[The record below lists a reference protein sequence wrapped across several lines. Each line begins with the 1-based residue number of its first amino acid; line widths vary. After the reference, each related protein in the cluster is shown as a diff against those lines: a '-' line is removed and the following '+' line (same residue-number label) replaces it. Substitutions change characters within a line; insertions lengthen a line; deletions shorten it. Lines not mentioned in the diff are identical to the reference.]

1 MFKQMIKKSI
11 HKSQHCQRNW
21 DLSKSIPKEDVE
33 LIIDSAV
40 NCPTKQN
47 LNFYKVH
54 AITDRDKIQKIHD
67 KTQGFEVFGE
77 DRQVVD
83 VKTNSQTLANL
94 LLVFAKDSPSY
105 ARENQ
110 EMNNEKAKTYEEDR
124 HIAVGIAAGYVNLTS
139 TMLGYSTGC
148 CKCFDSKEVKNILNS
163 DSPILLMGIGY
174 ADNEKIRTEHQ
185 EDENFRFP
193 TFKNQRTFEIH
204 A

>member
-21 DLSKSIPKEDVE
+21 DLTKQIPKEDIE
-33 LIIDSAV
+33 LIVDSAV

-54 AITDRDKIQKIHD
+54 AITNRELIEKIHD
-67 KTQGFEVFGE
+67 KTKGFEVFGE

-94 LLVFAKDSPSY
+94 LLVFTKDSPSY
-105 ARENQ
+105 AREQ
-110 EMNNEKAKTYEEDR
+110 IEIDDEKAKTYEDDR
-124 HIAVGIAAGYVNLTS
+124 HIAIGIAAGYVNLTS

-148 CKCFDSKEVKNILNS
+148 CKCFDSNEIKNMLGE
-163 DSPILLMGIGY
+163 SPMLLMGIGY
-174 ADNEKIRTEHQ
+174 SDDEKIRTEHQ
-185 EDENFRFP
+185 QDTNFRFP
-193 TFKNQRTFEIH
+193 TFKNQRTFEMH
-204 A
+204 V